1 MENATKMFYTTED
14 VRALFGGKISKGSVL
29 NAIHA
34 GKIKSV
40 SFNRRKYVPKC
51 EYDKLIAMATGQ
63 KVI

>member
-1 MENATKMFYTTED
+1 MFYTTDEI
-14 VRALFGGKISKGSVL
+14 RALFGGHISKGSIL
-29 NAIHA
+29 NAIHS

-51 EYDKLIAMATGQ
+51 EYDRLIAMATGQ